1 MKKDSVEFFDIVN
14 EKDEIIGKIR
24 ENEQNTVKPSQ
35 LRFINI
41 IVINNDNTIV
51 VPKRSSNRKLFPNCY
66 DFSVGEIGR
75 ASCRERV

>member
-41 IVINNDNTIV
+41 IVINDDNMIV
-51 VPKRSSNRKLFPNCY
+51 VPKRSSNRKLFKKY
-66 DFSVGEIGR
+66 IY
-75 ASCRERV
+75 

>member
-41 IVINNDNTIV
+41 IVINNDNMIV
-51 VPKRSSNRKLFPNCY
+51 VPKRSSNRKLFNC
-66 DFSVGEIGR
+66 SKWKN
-75 ASCRERV
+75 